1 MSQSSTAADALH
13 SSPFFAE
20 LPSEAIEEIL
30 SVAQPAS
37 FEPGS
42 MIVQEGDPADGMYIV
57 VAGTAEVDV
66 GGRFHRLKAG
76 EFFGEMALITSSK
89 RLATVQ
95 ATEPVEA
102 LKIPAEEFRALLNR
116 RPEIAIAM
124 LAGVIQ
130 RLREVEQRVD
140 AWMGT

>member
-1 MSQSSTAADALH
+1 MSQSSTAAGALR

-20 LPSEAIEEIL
+20 LSAGAMEEIV

-42 MIVQEGDPADGMYIV
+42 TIVAEGDAADGMYV
-57 VAGTAEVDV
+57 VASGTAEVDV
-66 GGRFHRLKAG
+66 GGRFHRLTSG
-76 EFFGEMALITSSK
+76 DFFGEMALITSSK
-89 RLATVQ
+89 RLATVK
-95 ATEPVEA
+95 ATERVEA
-102 LKIPAEEFRALLNR
+102 LKIPAEEFRELLNR

-124 LAGVIQ
+124 LAGVVQ

-140 AWMGT
+140 AWMST

>member
-42 MIVQEGDPADGMYIV
+42 MIVQEGDAADGMYIV

>member
-1 MSQSSTAADALH
+1 MSDSPTAADALR

-20 LPSEAIEEIL
+20 LHPEAIDEIL
-30 SVAQPAS
+30 SVAQPAT
-37 FEPGS
+37 FEAGS
-42 MIVQEGDPADGMYIV
+42 SIVEEGDAADGMYIV

-76 EFFGEMALITSSK
+76 DFFGEMALITASK
-89 RLATVQ
+89 RLATVK
-95 ATEPVEA
+95 AAEHVEA
-102 LKIPAEEFRALLNR
+102 LKVPAGEFRELLNR

>member
-1 MSQSSTAADALH
+1 MSQSATGADALR

-20 LPSEAIEEIL
+20 LPADAMDEIM

-42 MIVQEGDPADGMYIV
+42 QIVAEGDAADGMYIM

-76 EFFGEMALITSSK
+76 DFFGEMALITSSK
-89 RLATVQ
+89 RLATVK
-95 ATEPVEA
+95 ATASVEA

-124 LAGVIQ
+124 LSGVVQ

-140 AWMGT
+140 AWMST

>member
-1 MSQSSTAADALH
+1 MSQSSTAADALQ

-37 FEPGS
+37 FDPGS
-42 MIVQEGDPADGMYIV
+42 TIVEEGDAADGMYVV

-89 RLATVQ
+89 RLATVK

>member
-42 MIVQEGDPADGMYIV
+42 TIVEEGDAADGMYIV

-89 RLATVQ
+89 RLATVK

>member
-1 MSQSSTAADALH
+1 MSQSSTAADALR

-20 LPSEAIEEIL
+20 LPAEAIEEIL

-42 MIVQEGDPADGMYIV
+42 AIVEEGDPGDGMFIV
-57 VAGTAEVDV
+57 VGGTAEVDV

-76 EFFGEMALITSSK
+76 EFFGEMALITASK
-89 RLATVQ
+89 RLATVK

-124 LAGVIQ
+124 LAGVVQ

>member
-1 MSQSSTAADALH
+1 MSESATAANALR

-20 LPSEAIEEIL
+20 LPDEAIEEIL

-37 FEPGS
+37 FGPGQA
-42 MIVQEGDPADGMYIV
+42 IVEEGDAGDGMYIV
-57 VAGTAEVDV
+57 VGGTAEVDV
-66 GGRFHRLKAG
+66 GGRFHRLKPG
-76 EFFGEMALITSSK
+76 EFFGEMALITASK
-89 RLATVQ
+89 RLATVK
-95 ATEPVEA
+95 ATEAVEA
-102 LKIPAEEFRALLNR
+102 LKISADDFRALLHQ

-124 LAGVIQ
+124 LQAVVQ

>member
-1 MSQSSTAADALH
+1 MSETSTAADALR

-20 LPSEAIEEIL
+20 LPADAIEEIL
-30 SVAQPAS
+30 SVAEPAS
-37 FEPGS
+37 FDAGS
-42 MIVQEGDPADGMYIV
+42 TIVEEGDPGDGMYIV
-57 VAGTAEVDV
+57 VGGTAEVDV

-76 EFFGEMALITSSK
+76 EFFGEMALFTSSR
-89 RLATVQ
+89 RLATVK
-95 ATEPVEA
+95 ASEPVEA
-102 LKIPAEEFRALLNR
+102 LKIPAQQFRELLNR

>member
-42 MIVQEGDPADGMYIV
+42 MIVQEGDAADGMYIV

-102 LKIPAEEFRALLNR
+102 LKIPAEEFRALLHR

>member
-20 LPSEAIEEIL
+20 LPSDAIEEIL

-42 MIVQEGDPADGMYIV
+42 TIVEEGDAADGMYIV

-89 RLATVQ
+89 RLATVK